1 MITYQSMQGKANMIN
16 KKSTMLKDKRGNAII
31 VSLLVTMLVVVV
43 MFSVVGI
50 YMNKMYSIKNLNNYY
65 DKKIK
70 EADPN
75 SIQGIYYMNTF
86 INVY

>member
-1 MITYQSMQGKANMIN
+1 MKRMITYQSMQGKANMIN

-31 VSLLVTMLVVVV
+31 VSLLVTMLVVMV

-65 DKKIK
+65 DKKIIEQLNK
-70 EADPN
+70 GKSSE
-75 SIQGIYYMNTF
+75 
-86 INVY
+86 

>member
-1 MITYQSMQGKANMIN
+1 MQGKANMIN

-65 DKKIK
+65 DKKIIEQLNK
-70 EADPN
+70 GKSSE
-75 SIQGIYYMNTF
+75 
-86 INVY
+86 

>member
-1 MITYQSMQGKANMIN
+1 MIN
-16 KKSTMLKDKRGNAII
+16 KETTMLKDKQGNAII

-65 DKKIK
+65 DKKIIEQLNK
-70 EADPN
+70 GKSSE
-75 SIQGIYYMNTF
+75 
-86 INVY
+86 

>member
-1 MITYQSMQGKANMIN
+1 MKRMITYQSMQGKANMIN

-50 YMNKMYSIKNLNNYY
+50 YMNKMYSIKNISNYY
-65 DKKIK
+65 DKKIIEQLDK
-70 EADPN
+70 EK
-75 SIQGIYYMNTF
+75 
-86 INVY
+86 

>member
-1 MITYQSMQGKANMIN
+1 MKRMITYQSMQGKANMIN

-31 VSLLVTMLVVVV
+31 VSLLVTILVVVI

-65 DKKIK
+65 DKKIIEQLNK
-70 EADPN
+70 GKSSE
-75 SIQGIYYMNTF
+75 
-86 INVY
+86 

>member
-1 MITYQSMQGKANMIN
+1 MIN
-16 KKSTMLKDKRGNAII
+16 KKTTMLKDKQGNAII

-65 DKKIK
+65 DKKIIEQLNK
-70 EADPN
+70 GKSFE
-75 SIQGIYYMNTF
+75 
-86 INVY
+86 

>member
-1 MITYQSMQGKANMIN
+1 MIN
-16 KKSTMLKDKRGNAII
+16 KKTTMLKDKQGNAIM

-65 DKKIK
+65 DKKIIEQLNK
-70 EADPN
+70 GKSSE
-75 SIQGIYYMNTF
+75 
-86 INVY
+86 

>member
-1 MITYQSMQGKANMIN
+1 MINSQLIHRKAKMIN
-16 KKSTMLKDKRGNAII
+16 KKTTMLKDKQGNAII

-65 DKKIK
+65 DKKIIEQLNK
-70 EADPN
+70 EKE
-75 SIQGIYYMNTF
+75 SE
-86 INVY
+86 

>member
-1 MITYQSMQGKANMIN
+1 
-16 KKSTMLKDKRGNAII
+16 MLKDKQGNAII

-65 DKKIK
+65 DKKIIEQFNK
-70 EADPN
+70 GKSSE
-75 SIQGIYYMNTF
+75 
-86 INVY
+86 

>member
-1 MITYQSMQGKANMIN
+1 MIN
-16 KKSTMLKDKRGNAII
+16 KKTTMLKDKQGNAII

-65 DKKIK
+65 DKKIIEQLDK
-70 EADPN
+70 EK
-75 SIQGIYYMNTF
+75 SSE
-86 INVY
+86 

>member
-1 MITYQSMQGKANMIN
+1 MKRMITYQSMQGKANMIN

-50 YMNKMYSIKNLNNYY
+50 YMNKMHSIKNLNNYY
-65 DKKIK
+65 DKKIIEQLNK
-70 EADPN
+70 GKSSE
-75 SIQGIYYMNTF
+75 
-86 INVY
+86 

>member
-1 MITYQSMQGKANMIN
+1 MKRMITYQSMQGKANMIN

-31 VSLLVTMLVVVV
+31 ISLLVTMLVVVV

-65 DKKIK
+65 DKKIIEQLNK
-70 EADPN
+70 GN
-75 SIQGIYYMNTF
+75 SSE
-86 INVY
+86 

>member
-1 MITYQSMQGKANMIN
+1 MKRMITYQSMQGKANMIN
-16 KKSTMLKDKRGNAII
+16 KKSTMLKDKQGNAII

-65 DKKIK
+65 DKKIIEQLNK
-70 EADPN
+70 GKSSE
-75 SIQGIYYMNTF
+75 
-86 INVY
+86 

>member
-1 MITYQSMQGKANMIN
+1 MKRMITHQSMQGKANMIN

-50 YMNKMYSIKNLNNYY
+50 YMNKMYSIKNINNYY
-65 DKKIK
+65 DKKIIEQLDK
-70 EADPN
+70 EK
-75 SIQGIYYMNTF
+75 
-86 INVY
+86 

>member
-1 MITYQSMQGKANMIN
+1 MKRMITYESMQGKANMIN

-65 DKKIK
+65 DKKIIEQLNK
-70 EADPN
+70 GKSSE
-75 SIQGIYYMNTF
+75 
-86 INVY
+86 

>member
-1 MITYQSMQGKANMIN
+1 MKRMITYQSMQGKANMIN

-65 DKKIK
+65 DKKIIEQLNK
-70 EADPN
+70 GN
-75 SIQGIYYMNTF
+75 SSE
-86 INVY
+86 

>member
-1 MITYQSMQGKANMIN
+1 MIN
-16 KKSTMLKDKRGNAII
+16 NQLIHGKVQLINKHTTMLKDKQGNAII

-65 DKKIK
+65 DKKIIEQLNK
-70 EADPN
+70 GKSSE
-75 SIQGIYYMNTF
+75 
-86 INVY
+86 

>member
-1 MITYQSMQGKANMIN
+1 MKRMITHQSMQGKANMIN

-65 DKKIK
+65 DKKIIEQLNK
-70 EADPN
+70 GKSSE
-75 SIQGIYYMNTF
+75 
-86 INVY
+86 